1 MAFGTPFYI
10 NTIRNFL
17 SDRGIYGKMQIKA
30 KELRLRI
37 NDSELDSWK
46 ANIKALKELF
56 RSAEKT
62 SRDFL
67 DCLVMLEVCIT
78 KDLRAD
84 CIIIGENAKDEP
96 IVVVMELK
104 QWSDDFIEKPKSEED
119 IRSGMVI
126 THYHNTPSC
135 YHPSRQVS
143 DYRWALN
150 NYQPF
155 IEREIKHV
163 GVAYCYKSEKGM
175 QTYKVLY
182 DKDYDDYIKECKPY
196 TKKTKDNL
204 VKVLLANLQ
213 SGNGQEVYNR
223 L

>member
-1 MAFGTPFYI
+1 MGRAYRWCGFRHDFGSFAF
-10 NTIRNFL
+10 L
-17 SDRGIYGKMQIKA
+17 Q
-30 KELRLRI
+30 RLYF
-37 NDSELDSWK
+37 
-46 ANIKALKELF
+46 AP
-56 RSAEKT
+56 
-62 SRDFL
+62 SR
-67 DCLVMLEVCIT
+67 
-78 KDLRAD
+78 
-84 CIIIGENAKDEP
+84 
-96 IVVVMELK
+96 
-104 QWSDDFIEKPKSEED
+104 
-119 IRSGMVI
+119 
-126 THYHNTPSC
+126 

-163 GVAYCYKSEKGM
+163 GVAYCYKSERGM

-196 TKKTKDNL
+196 TKKTKDSL